1 MDARRQAEKF
11 ASLMQRDN
19 TYTVFKAG
27 PLNCLRP
34 RYHASA
40 QRLQGYIQLHMDLQS
55 YTKLYRAIQSYKGL
69 YKAIQNYTQLYR
81 ALQSYKQ
88 LYSTIQR

>member
-27 PLNCLRP
+27 HLTAYGLVIMP
-34 RYHASA
+34 
-40 QRLQGYIQLHMDLQS
+40 QRSL
-55 YTKLYRAIQSYKGL
+55 
-69 YKAIQNYTQLYR
+69 
-81 ALQSYKQ
+81 
-88 LYSTIQR
+88 

>member
-1 MDARRQAEKF
+1 MDARRQAKKF
-11 ASLMQRDN
+11 AGLTQRDN

-40 QRLQGYIQLHMDLQS
+40 FALIWMPRLRYNLLESIILESNLKVGNWWMGAHTVYH
-55 YTKLYRAIQSYKGL
+55 A
-69 YKAIQNYTQLYR
+69 
-81 ALQSYKQ
+81 
-88 LYSTIQR
+88 

>member
-40 QRLQGYIQLHMDLQS
+40 FAVICMPRLRYNLLESIILDSNLKVG
-55 YTKLYRAIQSYKGL
+55 
-69 YKAIQNYTQLYR
+69 NW
-81 ALQSYKQ
+81 
-88 LYSTIQR
+88 